1 MEMLKLLPKILDAEK
16 LARKN
21 SIIEGYLL
29 LSSLNEVS
37 EYKSN
42 KNATVTGSFKFYRN
56 KNKRVFIDGVI
67 NTELQLVCQRCMQL
81 VLYPI
86 SSKFTLAC
94 IDNQEKE
101 VQLSEQHEFV
111 LLNNGKLAVSDMLQE
126 EILLAMPIVAY
137 HDIKDCAGIANYSCK
152 DKSGNS
158 DQCSQKTSNSKNP
171 FAILKHLKCD

>member
-16 LARKN
+16 LARKH
-21 SIIEGYLL
+21 SIIEGSLL

-37 EYKSN
+37 QYKNS
-42 KNATVTGSFKFYRN
+42 KDATVTGSFKFYRD

-67 NTELQLVCQRCMQL
+67 NTELQLTCQRCMQP

-86 SSKFTLAC
+86 ASKFTLAC
-94 IDNQEKE
+94 IDNQEQE
-101 VQLSEQHEFV
+101 EQLSEQHESV
-111 LLNNGKLAVSDMLQE
+111 LLNNGKLAVFDMLQE

-137 HDIKDCAGIANYSCK
+137 HDVKDCTGITNYSCK

-158 DQCSQKTSNSKNP
+158 DRCSQKTSNSKNP